1 MLLIGLDAASDF
13 AKFGYAIG
21 YYEHGRV
28 RIKQAGLVDTPGERN
43 ALVSIVAPELRGASQ
58 ALIAIDA
65 PLGWPVSLAA
75 ELSNHQAGEAF
86 VSDKN
91 AMFRRATDRYVKDL
105 TKKNPLEVGADKI
118 ARAAHSALAAL
129 KCLRDESGMEIP
141 LAWGKNFVH
150 MAAIE
155 VYPAG
160 TLKARGLADTSY
172 KKPEQLNVRLD
183 IANRLANDIDGLT
196 AYVNGSADVFDAC
209 LCLVAA
215 KDFLHG
221 LAEPPRDMELALREG
236 WIWVRAPSAPS
247 TRR

>member
-21 YYEHGRV
+21 HYEHGRV
-28 RIKQAGLVDTPGERN
+28 RIKQAGLVDTPGDRN
-43 ALVSIVAPELRGASQ
+43 ALVSVVAPELRAASK

-65 PLGWPVSLAA
+65 PLGWPNSLSA

-86 VSDKN
+86 ASDKN
-91 AMFRRATDRYVKDL
+91 SMFRRATDRYVKVL

-129 KCLRDESGMEIP
+129 KCLRDESGMAIP
-141 LAWGKNFVH
+141 LAWVKHFAG

-160 TLKARGLADTSY
+160 TLKARGLPDSSY
-172 KKPEQLNVRLD
+172 KKPEQLVVRLD
-183 IANRLANDIDGLT
+183 IANRLVNDIDGLST
-196 AYVNGSADVFDAC
+196 YVNGSADVFDAC

-215 KDFLHG
+215 KDFLDG
-221 LAEPPRDMELALREG
+221 LAEPPFDLQLAKREG
-236 WIWVRAPSAPS
+236 WIWIRNPSCNQIS
-247 TRR
+247 

>member
-1 MLLIGLDAASDF
+1 VLLIGLDAASDF
-13 AKFGYAIG
+13 SKFGYAVG
-21 YYEHGRV
+21 HYERGRV
-28 RIKQAGLVDTPGERN
+28 RIKQAGLVDTPIERN

-65 PLGWPVSLAA
+65 PLGWPAALAA
-75 ELSNHQAGEAF
+75 ELSKHQAGEAF

-91 AMFRRATDRYVKDL
+91 AMFRRATDCYVKDL

-129 KCLRDESGMEIP
+129 KCLRDETGMEIP
-141 LAWGKNFVH
+141 LAWDKSFVD

-160 TLKARGLADTSY
+160 TLKARGFPDSSY

-183 IANRLANDIDGLT
+183 IANRLADDIDGLAT
-196 AYVNGSADVFDAC
+196 YVNGSADVFDAC

-215 KDFLHG
+215 KDFLEG
-221 LAEPPRDMELALREG
+221 LAEPPFDLQLAKREG
-236 WIWVRAPSAPS
+236 WIWIRNPSVNQIS
-247 TRR
+247 